1 MSTEAGVVPEGEVGG
16 AGVLSGL
23 QAQPAP
29 PTPLPPAGTHK
40 GVLSHLS
47 RTFTSTSRCS
57 SRYLGRGGQSLG
69 QDGFGVWRRDLRKG
83 KEGSLPQVRAETR
96 AGQAFKAKE
105 PRKSVDVG
113 APGRQRPQS

>member
-1 MSTEAGVVPEGEVGG
+1 MGG
-16 AGVLSGL
+16 AGALSGL
-23 QAQPAP
+23 QAPP
-29 PTPLPPAGTHK
+29 TLPTPLPPAGTHK

-57 SRYLGRGGQSLG
+57 SRYLGGGGQSLG
-69 QDGFGVWRRDLRKG
+69 QDGFGVWKGDLRKG
-83 KEGSLPQVRAETR
+83 KEEKPPQVRAETR